1 MFEQL
6 NAILTQQD
14 WVCLHEPMDYE
25 MYCGVHRDPCHY
37 IIKQQGK
44 HYVVAVAS
52 RRDRS
57 VVLDALAS
65 DIPVWIKASTS
76 DAVRHHLPEEQ
87 MENHDEWF
95 SHWAALKNALD
106 SYTEPAVD
114 TESQPAASATEMP
127 VVGPVP
133 FTIVKT
139 DNPTMEFWRKQ
150 LEIMRGQTAA

>member
-1 MFEQL
+1 MFEHL
-6 NAILTQQD
+6 NTILTQQA

-25 MYCGVHRDPCHY
+25 LYCGDHRDPCHY

-57 VVLDALAS
+57 AVLDALAS

-95 SHWAALKNALD
+95 SHWKTLKDALS
-106 SYTEPAVD
+106 SYVAPAVED
-114 TESQPAASATEMP
+114 TPKVAEAQVE
-127 VVGPVP
+127 GPIP

>member
-1 MFEQL
+1 MFEHL

-25 MYCGVHRDPCHY
+25 MYCSVHRDPCHY

-57 VVLDALAS
+57 MVLDALAG

-95 SHWAALKNALD
+95 SHWTMLKNALD
-106 SYTEPAVD
+106 SYTD
-114 TESQPAASATEMP
+114 SATEMP

>member
-1 MFEQL
+1 
-6 NAILTQQD
+6 
-14 WVCLHEPMDYE
+14 
-25 MYCGVHRDPCHY
+25 
-37 IIKQQGK
+37 
-44 HYVVAVAS
+44 
-52 RRDRS
+52 
-57 VVLDALAS
+57 VVLDALVS

-87 MENHDEWF
+87 LENHDEWF

-127 VVGPVP
+127 AVGPVP

-150 LEIMRGQTAA
+150 LAIMRGQTVA

>member
-6 NAILTQQD
+6 NAVLTQQD

-25 MYCGVHRDPCHY
+25 MYCSAHRDPCHY

-44 HYVVAVAS
+44 HYVAAVAS

-57 VVLDALAS
+57 MVLDALAG

-95 SHWAALKNALD
+95 SHWTMLKNALD
-106 SYTEPAVD
+106 SYTD
-114 TESQPAASATEMP
+114 SATEMP

>member
-1 MFEQL
+1 MFEHL

-25 MYCGVHRDPCHY
+25 MYCSVHRDPCHY

-57 VVLDALAS
+57 AVLDALAG

-95 SHWAALKNALD
+95 SHWTMLKNALD
-106 SYTEPAVD
+106 SYTD
-114 TESQPAASATEMP
+114 SATEMP

>member
-6 NAILTQQD
+6 NAVLTQQD

-25 MYCGVHRDPCHY
+25 MYCSAHRDPCHY

-57 VVLDALAS
+57 MVLDALAG

-95 SHWAALKNALD
+95 SHWTMLKNALD
-106 SYTEPAVD
+106 SYTD
-114 TESQPAASATEMP
+114 SATEMP

>member
-1 MFEQL
+1 MFEHL

-25 MYCGVHRDPCHY
+25 MYCSVHRDPCHY

-57 VVLDALAS
+57 AVLDALAG

-76 DAVRHHLPEEQ
+76 DAVLHHLPEEK

-114 TESQPAASATEMP
+114 TESQPADSDAEMP

-133 FTIVKT
+133 FTIVRT

>member
-1 MFEQL
+1 MFEHL

-25 MYCGVHRDPCHY
+25 MYCSVHRDPCHY

-76 DAVRHHLPEEQ
+76 DAVQHHLPEEQ

-114 TESQPAASATEMP
+114 TESQPAASARETPAE
-127 VVGPVP
+127 GPVP
-133 FTIVKT
+133 FTIVRT
-139 DNPTMEFWRKQ
+139 NNPTMEFWRKH

>member
-1 MFEQL
+1 MFEHL

-25 MYCGVHRDPCHY
+25 MYCSVHRDPCHY

-52 RRDRS
+52 WRDRS
-57 VVLDALAS
+57 AVLDALAG

-95 SHWAALKNALD
+95 SHWTMLKNALD
-106 SYTEPAVD
+106 SYTD
-114 TESQPAASATEMP
+114 SATEMP